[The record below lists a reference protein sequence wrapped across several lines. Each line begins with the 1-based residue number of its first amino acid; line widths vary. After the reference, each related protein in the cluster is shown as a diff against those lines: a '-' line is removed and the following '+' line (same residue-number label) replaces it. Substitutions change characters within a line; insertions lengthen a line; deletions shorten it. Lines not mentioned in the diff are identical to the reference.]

1 MKLYKRK
8 FYEMANISKQKTG
21 LDFIIWIMYK
31 TNKEKHG
38 PRIKIKINNDF
49 VPITISNDPELKAS
63 IKIDS
68 KSLNKIK
75 KFILINKDILLKYW
89 DGMGDIGIDEILN
102 KIKKV

>member
-1 MKLYKRK
+1 MELYKRK
-8 FYEMANISKQKTG
+8 FYEMANISRQKTG
-21 LDFIIWIMYK
+21 LDCIIWIMYK
-31 TNKEKHG
+31 TNKEKHV

-49 VPITISNDPELKAS
+49 VPISISDEPELKVQ

-68 KSLNKIK
+68 KLLNKIK

-89 DGMGDIGIDEILN
+89 NGMGDTGIDEILN